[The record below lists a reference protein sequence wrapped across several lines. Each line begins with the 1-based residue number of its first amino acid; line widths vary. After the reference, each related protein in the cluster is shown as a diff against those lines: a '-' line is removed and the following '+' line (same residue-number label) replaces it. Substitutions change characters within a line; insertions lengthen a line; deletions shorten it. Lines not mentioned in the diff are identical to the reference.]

1 MVGGLLP
8 LLRLRQ
14 QGATWRHVLQSN
26 HSVASRWG
34 HVTADTGE
42 GLHTH
47 VPLFKDSMDS
57 SSVVLSALGEWLADS
72 IFDEQEPAGVLSS
85 LLKQM

>member
-1 MVGGLLP
+1 MCRMSPTALSLGL
-8 LLRLRQ
+8 
-14 QGATWRHVLQSN
+14 
-26 HSVASRWG
+26 
-34 HVTADTGE
+34 VTADTGD

-72 IFDEQEPAGVLSS
+72 IFDEQEPAGGPLS
-85 LLKQM
+85 LLQQTMSCC

>member
-1 MVGGLLP
+1 M
-8 LLRLRQ
+8 
-14 QGATWRHVLQSN
+14 
-26 HSVASRWG
+26 
-34 HVTADTGE
+34 TADTGE

-72 IFDEQEPAGVLSS
+72 IFDEQEPAGVPSS
-85 LLKQM
+85 LLKGS

>member
-1 MVGGLLP
+1 MLSWWVTCCACSACVNGRRRGSVCS
-8 LLRLRQ
+8 R
-14 QGATWRHVLQSN
+14 SN
-26 HSVASRWG
+26 PTAMRWG
-34 HVTADTGE
+34 HVNAETGE

-72 IFDEQEPAGVLSS
+72 IFDEQEPAGVPSS
-85 LLKQM
+85 LL